1 MMAQRI
7 LVAAFIFA
15 ATLVGSP
22 AVAQPWNDRTIL
34 EFTDPVAIP
43 GATLQP
49 GRYVFRIADSD
60 SARHVIRV
68 FDQEESRLI
77 ATLHAIPMQRSEATN
92 DIVVKFDP
100 AERGQAPAMRGW
112 FYPGQ
117 RYGHEFVY
125 SDEEARRIAE
135 RTKTLVLSGETD
147 GDDKSGT
154 LHVIDP
160 TGARADWKGD
170 DALNREW
177 AQWNQK
183 RASAAKNSAAMIQA
197 DFKGMRVELDDLE
210 ERPTQYI
217 GKQVSVD
224 GEIESVLGPRIFK
237 IDEPGWADLDGEFLV
252 VMPARAAALVKS
264 GDNVT
269 VSGTVRQFV
278 RAEVEREWGWLDMKP
293 EVEIELAR
301 KPVIVAERIIGG
313 DDRRTMLI
321 RSAAEDKPVGTGGSA
336 ASAGGTGPAGVGAA
350 AAAPITDV
358 ATIAAGDD
366 DLVGRPVR
374 LNDVAV
380 NGVEKGRGFFVGPRE
395 RQLFVLTQFTADGGH
410 QAEVKA
416 GQTVSLEGFVMQMP
430 AGIPGTLDAA
440 GALNKHVYVYA
451 TEMK

>member
-1 MMAQRI
+1 MTRPM
-7 LVAAFIFA
+7 LVAALIFA
-15 ATLVGSP
+15 ATLGSSP
-22 AVAQPWNDRTIL
+22 ASAQPWNDRTIL

-68 FDQEESRLI
+68 FDEDESRLI
-77 ATLHAIPMQRSEATN
+77 ATLQAIPMQRSDATN

-100 AERGQAPAMRGW
+100 AERGQAPAMKGW

-125 SDEEARRIAE
+125 PDEEARRIAE
-135 RTKTLVLSGETD
+135 RTKTLVLSGETS
-147 GDDKSGT
+147 GDDRSGT

-160 TGARADWKGD
+160 AGARADWKGN

-177 AQWNQK
+177 AEWNRK
-183 RASAAKNSAAMIQA
+183 RASASGNSAAMIQA
-197 DFKGMRVELDDLE
+197 DFKGVRVKLDDLE

-224 GEIESVLGPRIFK
+224 GEIERVLGPRIFK

-252 VMPARAAALVKS
+252 LMPARAAALVRS

-278 RAEVEREWGWLDMKP
+278 RAEVEREWGWLDLKP

-313 DDRRTMLI
+313 DDQRTMMI

-336 ASAGGTGPAGVGAA
+336 AGGTGTAGVGAA

-358 ATIAAGDD
+358 STVATGDD
-366 DLVGRPVR
+366 DMVGRTVR
-374 LNDVAV
+374 LENAQVT
-380 NGVEKGRGFFVGPRE
+380 GVERGRGFFVGPRE
-395 RQLFVLTQFTADGGH
+395 RQLFVLTQYSADDGH
-410 QAEVKA
+410 QTSVDV
-416 GQTVSLEGFVMQMP
+416 GQKVSVDGFVMQMP
-430 AGIPGTLDAA
+430 TGVAGTLDAA
-440 GALNKHVYVYA
+440 GAVNRHIYVYA
-451 TEMK
+451 TDID